1 MVEVMAI
8 NKLNIKIF
16 YKNIVVIYFGNLLR
30 YTYLN
35 EFKKSG
41 IRLIEFKIGKGNKIF

>member
-30 YTYLN
+30 YTYLS
-35 EFKKSG
+35 ESKKSG
-41 IRLIEFKIGKGNKIF
+41 IRQIEFKIGKGNKIF